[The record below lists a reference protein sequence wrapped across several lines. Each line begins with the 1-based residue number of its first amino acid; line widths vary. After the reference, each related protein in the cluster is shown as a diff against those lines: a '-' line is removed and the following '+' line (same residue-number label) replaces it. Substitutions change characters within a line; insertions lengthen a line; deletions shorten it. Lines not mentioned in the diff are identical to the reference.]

1 MSEVTTAAAPPATRS
16 LHRADLAAAEAVGA
30 LMELWGFRRQLGRI
44 WTVLF
49 LSERPL
55 AAPELCSRLDIST
68 GLLSMSLAELREWG
82 VVRGVAVDG
91 DRKEHYQ
98 AETNVWRLVA
108 KVLRERERKAV
119 EAALSTF
126 DQLLAEVRAAAAH
139 GDPASRAL
147 ARFKARRLEMLAG
160 LCQAALNVL
169 RLLLDSA
176 RVDLGPIKALSEAF
190 GRAVRPRLPTPPG
203 DGK

>member
-1 MSEVTTAAAPPATRS
+1 MSEVTTAPAPPAARTLRQ
-16 LHRADLAAAEAVGA
+16 ADLAAAEAVGA
-30 LMELWGFRRQLGRI
+30 LMELWGFRRQLGRV

-55 AAPELCSRLDIST
+55 AAPELCERLDIST

-108 KVLRERERKAV
+108 HVLRQRERKAV

-126 DQLLAEVRAAAAH
+126 DRLLSEVRAAGAQ
-139 GDPASRAL
+139 GDPAARAL

-160 LCQAALNVL
+160 LCHAALNVL
-169 RLLLDSA
+169 RLLLDSTRA
-176 RVDLGPIKALSEAF
+176 DVGPIKALSEAF
-190 GRAVRPRLPTPPG
+190 GRRGPSPVLAPPG
-203 DGK
+203 RGR